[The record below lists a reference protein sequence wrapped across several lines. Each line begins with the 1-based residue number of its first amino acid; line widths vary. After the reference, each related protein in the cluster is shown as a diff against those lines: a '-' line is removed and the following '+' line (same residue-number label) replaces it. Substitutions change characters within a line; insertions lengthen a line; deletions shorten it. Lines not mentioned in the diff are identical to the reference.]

1 MSWIYKRGG
10 IWWIGYRANGR
21 QVLRSANT
29 RDKSEAQKQLAT
41 VALMF
46 NAQKAGNLDELYR
59 LLSGK
64 TIPKVT
70 LESALQDWLA
80 ECAGSTS
87 SGTLGKYQVTAD
99 DFKAHVQ
106 PGLLLASVTPDDV
119 RGFLIHR
126 RKSTAATTV
135 NQIRKILSVF
145 FGREIKNGRLQTN
158 PCGPVRA
165 LKAPKDE
172 ESARRAFT
180 LAEVQL
186 ILSKAGD
193 EFWHYM
199 ITAGF
204 YTGQRLGDLIT
215 LPWGAVDMVANVI
228 RLTSRKTQTRV
239 VIPMAPPLRALLEA
253 RMREAGDVVK
263 PASPVWPQQ
272 ARYYEEHGAAHFS
285 NAFYDILAS
294 CGLVAARNASH
305 AAAGQGRA
313 SKRKASNL
321 SFHCLRH
328 AFVSALKATG
338 AAQSTAKFLTGHTTD
353 SINDHYSH
361 ADEKVLADAINALP
375 SIA

>member
-10 IWWIGYRANGR
+10 IWWIGYRAHGK

-29 RDKSEAQKQLAT
+29 SDKGEAQKQQAM
-41 VALMF
+41 VDQMF
-46 NAQKAGNLDELYR
+46 SAQKAGNLEELFQ

-80 ECAGSTS
+80 ECAGATS
-87 SGTLGKYQVTAD
+87 AGTLERYKITAD

-106 PGLLLASVTPDDV
+106 PGLLLANVSSDDV
-119 RGFLIHR
+119 RSYLIRR
-126 RKSTAATTV
+126 RKTAATSTV
-135 NQIRKILSVF
+135 NLNRKILSIF
-145 FGREIKNGRLQTN
+145 FGREMKNGRLRAN

-193 EFWHYM
+193 GFWRYM

-239 VIPMAPPLRALLEA
+239 VIPMAPPLRALLDA

-263 PASPVWPQQ
+263 PSSPVWPEQ
-272 ARYYEEHGAAHFS
+272 ARYYEKHGSPSFS
-285 NAFYDILAS
+285 NGFYDILAS

-305 AAAGQGRA
+305 DAAGQGRA

-338 AAQSTAKFLTGHTTD
+338 ASQSTAKFLTGHTTD